1 VSSPLA
7 PIAAALLDAF
17 APLDRALHDPHSFQ
31 VLLRNLGWEKEIEDE
46 VLAGPPLA
54 DLAASSAALLD
65 SGEKIVAALADGPQ
79 DNDELFEELVDVIGS
94 LHDLIAGLDGLD
106 TAALPQELRDPSM
119 WAALA
124 LDLPDY
130 LTVRYL
136 ERHQHVLYGL
146 LRLAGVV
153 EDDNQALEATNGRL
167 SYVRRRIVWDNLVAL
182 VGDPA
187 GHLESLYHWDDGKPF
202 DHARLLDELA
212 RFAGTVGVHFERLPL
227 RRPILDSFYG
237 SSPPPADVREAA
249 LPVVRARIDGVYTE
263 QGVLVAPVPPKPGGD
278 VDGLYLTNLSWGRAG
293 SAPVELAPGWTLAV
307 TGSVDATGAVGAH
320 LRPGVVE
327 LVAEPVEASVELAVE
342 GLPQDGPWLLI
353 GAATGPRIELGGL
366 RIALEFDTTPE
377 PDVTVSAQALPSA
390 DRGGIAVTVDPAD
403 GDGFVQRLMPFS
415 ARADADPDLRWSG
428 RHGVSLGGTAGLDVV
443 VPIEKS
449 LGPLTV
455 DSLHLALTGGN
466 GGASLLAAITGGVS
480 LPPLDILVMDIG
492 VVLGLEPGASDGL
505 VDGLGMTVTFKP
517 PLGVGLDLDL
527 GDAASGGGFI
537 AFEAE
542 TGRYYG
548 NVSLSF
554 AKYGLGAMF
563 VIDTRLPG
571 DPPWALFASISGTW
585 PGLPLGFGFVLTG
598 LGGLLALN
606 RTMDVE
612 ALAAGL
618 KSGAADAVMFPED
631 PLGDAAVI
639 VSDLDAWFPIADGSF
654 VFGLAAE
661 IAWGAKTLVTADLG
675 IVIAYP
681 DLDVVVLGTL
691 TSVMPTEDEALLEL
705 HMDTLGVIDLSEGTV
720 LITSSLYDSSLMRT
734 LHLSGDSVLYAR
746 FADDPFFLLAIG
758 GYHPA
763 FQPPGGLPG
772 TVYDLDRMRASIEI
786 SDDASFSLEAYFA
799 ITSNTLQ
806 FGSHAALVVSSKF
819 LEVTY
824 TARGEVG
831 FDVLLVLTPFSF
843 VADFEASVAI
853 TAGTGD
859 HELLAVSLAAHLE
872 GPDPWAC
879 SGSARFTF
887 LGIDV
892 RFEIDVGGSPPDE
905 APSTENV
912 LEQVAAALGQPSA
925 WRSVAP
931 AAAAVLVA
939 ADDPTDDE
947 VWATP
952 DSDLEAVQDLAPLD
966 RELDH
971 YGAYA
976 IAGPRELTIAGA
988 GVDGAGKA
996 LVWTA
1001 AQGYFAPA
1009 QYDDLTRSEMLAA
1022 PSYEEMTAGVSFGI
1036 DGIALPDADD
1046 VRSVTTSYERAVVDG
1061 DVKTPLD
1068 DGPLLVP
1075 LTTATFGHI
1084 VLRGRKVSGSSPLAF
1099 AEPAWETFDAVTG
1112 HATSPAGRYRDAVLA
1127 RRSAPRGADRVAPAY
1142 AGWQILGP
1150 QLPAP
1155 TPAPAPAPAPTRT
1168 SRVGR

>member
-1 VSSPLA
+1 
-7 PIAAALLDAF
+7 
-17 APLDRALHDPHSFQ
+17 
-31 VLLRNLGWEKEIEDE
+31 

-54 DLAASSAALLD
+54 DLAASSAGLLS
-65 SGEKIVAALADGPQ
+65 SGAKIVDALAGDTQ
-79 DNDELFEELVDVIGS
+79 DNDALFEELVGVIGS
-94 LHDLIAGLDGLD
+94 LRDLIAGLDGLD
-106 TAALPQELRDPSM
+106 TAALPQELRDPDL
-119 WAALA
+119 WASLA

-130 LTVRYL
+130 LTVRYV
-136 ERHQHVLYGL
+136 ERHQRVMYGL

-153 EDDNQALEATNGRL
+153 EDDAQALEGADGRL
-167 SYVRRRIVWDNLVAL
+167 AYVRRRIVWDNLVAL

-187 GHLESLYHWDDGKPF
+187 AHLQSLYHWNDGRPF

-212 RFAGTVGVHFERLPL
+212 RFAGTVGVDFERLPL
-227 RRPILDSFYG
+227 RRTILDAFYG
-237 SSPPPADVREAA
+237 SSPTPANVREAA
-249 LPVVRARIDGVYTE
+249 LPVVRARIDGAYTE
-263 QGVLVAPVPPKPGGD
+263 QGVLVAPVPPRPGGA

-293 SAPVELAPGWTLAV
+293 SAIALAPGWTLAV
-307 TGSVDATGAVGAH
+307 TGSIDATGAVGAH
-320 LRPGVVE
+320 LRPGSVA
-327 LVAEPVEASVELAVE
+327 LVAEPAEGSVELAVE
-342 GLPQDGPWLLI
+342 GLPQDGPWLLV
-353 GAATGPRIELGGL
+353 GAATGPRVELGGL
-366 RIALEFDTTPE
+366 RLALEFAATPE
-377 PDVTVSAQALPSA
+377 ADVTVSARALPSA

-403 GDGFVQRLMPFS
+403 GDGFVQRLIPVS
-415 ARADADPDLRWSG
+415 IRADADPDLRWSG

-449 LGPLTV
+449 VGPLTV
-455 DSLHLALTGGN
+455 DSLHFALTGGED

-480 LPPLDILVMDIG
+480 LPPLDVLVMDVG
-492 VVLGLEPGASDGL
+492 FVLGLQPGVSDGL
-505 VDGLGMTVTFKP
+505 VDGLGMSVAFKP
-517 PLGVGLDLDL
+517 PLGIGLDLDL
-527 GDAASGGGFI
+527 GDAAEGGGFI
-537 AFEAE
+537 GYEAE

-548 NVSLSF
+548 YVSLSF

-563 VIDTRLPG
+563 VVDTRLPG

-612 ALAAGL
+612 ALGAGL

-639 VSDLDAWFPIADGSF
+639 VSELDAWFPVAEGSF

-661 IAWGAKTLVTADLG
+661 LAWGAKTLVTADLG

-681 DLDVVVLGTL
+681 DLDVVVLGTVTTVL
-691 TSVMPTEDEALLEL
+691 PAEDEALLEL

-734 LHLSGDSVLYAR
+734 LHLSGKSALYAR
-746 FADDPFFLLAIG
+746 FATDPFFLLAIG
-758 GYHPA
+758 GYHPT

-772 TVYDLDRMRASIEI
+772 EVYDLDRMSASVEI
-786 SDDASFSLEAYFA
+786 SDDASLSLEAYFA

-806 FGSHAALVVSSKF
+806 FGSHASLVVSSTF

-843 VADFEASVAI
+843 VADFEAAVTI

-859 HELLAVSLAAHLE
+859 HELLAVSLSAHLE

-892 RFEIDVGGSPPDE
+892 RFEIDTGGSPPAE
-905 APSTENV
+905 APSTQNV
-912 LEQVAAALGQPSA
+912 LQQVAAALGQPPA
-925 WRSVAP
+925 WRSVSP
-931 AAAAVLVA
+931 AGATVLVA
-939 ADDPTDDE
+939 ADDPADDE

-976 IAGPRELTIAGA
+976 IAGPTELTIAGA
-988 GVDGAGKA
+988 GVDGAGEA
-996 LVWTA
+996 LAWTA
-1001 AQGYFAPA
+1001 AEGYFAPA
-1009 QYDDLTRSEMLAA
+1009 QYDDLSRSEQLAA
-1022 PSYEEMTAGVSFGI
+1022 PSYEEMTAGVRFGV
-1036 DGIALPDADD
+1036 DGIALPGADE

-1061 DVKTPLD
+1061 TLRTPLD
-1068 DGPLLVP
+1068 NGPLLVP
-1075 LTTATFGHI
+1075 LSTATFGH
-1084 VLRGRKVSGSSPLAF
+1084 VVARGRKVSGPEPLAF
-1099 AEPAWETFDAVTG
+1099 AQPTWQTVDAVTG
-1112 HATSPAGRYRDAVLA
+1112 HATSPAGSYRDAVLA
-1127 RRSAPRGADRVAPAY
+1127 RRAAPRGAERVAPTY
-1142 AGWQILGP
+1142 ASRQVLDP
-1150 QLPAP
+1150 LAP
-1155 TPAPAPAPAPTRT
+1155 IDVHDPTGGGRGGKVLAGARTPRA
-1168 SRVGR
+1168 GR